1 MYIKVLIL
9 NPFGE
14 FHGNLIHIINP
25 SLSVCYI
32 HAKEKSVLSNDPMNL
47 KNFLWSTYFETVPNF
62 HT

>member
-47 KNFLWSTYFETVPNF
+47 KNFL
-62 HT
+62 